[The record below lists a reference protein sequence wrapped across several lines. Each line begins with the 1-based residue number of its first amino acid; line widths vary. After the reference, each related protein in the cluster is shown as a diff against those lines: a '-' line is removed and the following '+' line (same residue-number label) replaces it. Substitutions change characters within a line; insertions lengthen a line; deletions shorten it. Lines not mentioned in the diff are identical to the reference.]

1 MKSRARRK
9 KKASA
14 PKGRRSHACAISSAV
29 TEKRSHGAS
38 QIHGCRAAATCGRD
52 RWRSAPSTR
61 SSCGRGTA
69 PPIGDTRSAGDQGT
83 CAWDPIGDTRSAGEQ
98 GTCAWDP
105 IGDTRSVGE
114 QGTCAWDPIG
124 DTRSVGEQGTC
135 AWDPIGD
142 TRSVGE
148 QGTCAWDRGQNG
160 QRCLSS
166 ARVCCREWEAR
177 ASEGAPCAGA
187 TWARESSRRARR
199 GVQRGPARADARRR
213 GSSTRR
219 PAK

>member
-135 AWDPIGD
+135 AWD
-142 TRSVGE
+142 
-148 QGTCAWDRGQNG
+148 RGQNG

>member
-83 CAWDPIGDTRSAGEQ
+83 CAWDPIGDTRS
-98 GTCAWDP
+98 
-105 IGDTRSVGE
+105 
-114 QGTCAWDPIG
+114 
-124 DTRSVGEQGTC
+124 
-135 AWDPIGD
+135 
-142 TRSVGE
+142 VGE

>member
-69 PPIGDTRSAGDQGT
+69 PPIGDTRSAGEQGT
-83 CAWDPIGDTRSAGEQ
+83 CAWDPIGDTRSA
-98 GTCAWDP
+98 
-105 IGDTRSVGE
+105 
-114 QGTCAWDPIG
+114 
-124 DTRSVGEQGTC
+124 GEQGTC